1 VERVYDLPLG
11 GRSANDC
18 ILVKGLAM
26 TTTWQAKNVTK
37 LASSGIALA
46 TVLAI
51 AACAQEPKPAAESPE
66 KPAVVEE
73 TPKPGD
79 EPGPDGLV
87 KLSKTHPLW
96 LDMKRKAVVID
107 GHVVLR
113 EGQLEM
119 FACPK
124 GTKEH
129 ESVVVLDCVPQDV
142 HAALLALGAKPGQAV
157 KFDPK
162 YVPASGDIVDIYV
175 LWKDEKGEKH
185 QVRAQEWVQHAK
197 TEKALAYDW
206 VFAGSGFWT
215 DEATGQRHYQAN
227 GGDFICVSNFP
238 TAMLDLPVESSQTNA
253 DLLFNAFTA
262 KIPSKGTKVRVVLV
276 PRVMK
281 KAEDSKVEEA
291 KE

>member
-1 VERVYDLPLG
+1 MSMTQISV
-11 GRSANDC
+11 GR
-18 ILVKGLAM
+18 LVGSGLA
-26 TTTWQAKNVTK
+26 
-37 LASSGIALA
+37 LAVALA
-46 TVLAI
+46 FS
-51 AACAQEPKPAAESPE
+51 ACGQEPKTPEKPAAEE
-66 KPAVVEE
+66 AAKPAEE
-73 TPKPGD
+73 P
-79 EPGPDGLV
+79 ELEGLV

-96 LDMKRKAVVID
+96 LDTKRKAVVID
-107 GHVVLR
+107 GVVCLR

-129 ESVVVLDCVPQDV
+129 ESVISLDCVPQEV
-142 HAALLALGAKPGQAV
+142 HAALLALGAKPGQPV

-185 QVRAQEWVQHAK
+185 QVRAQEWVQYEK
-197 TEKALAYDW
+197 TKKAMPFDW
-206 VFAGSGFWT
+206 VFGGSGFWT
-215 DEATGQRHYQAN
+215 DEDTGQRHYQAN

-253 DLLFNAFTA
+253 DLLFHAFTD
-262 KIPSKGTKVRVVLV
+262 KIPPKGTRVRLVLL

-281 KAEDSKVEEA
+281 KADETKPAEEA
-291 KE
+291 KPAAATKE

>member
-1 VERVYDLPLG
+1 MTISFRSMSWRTIG
-11 GRSANDC
+11 GGWAVAIS
-18 ILVKGLAM
+18 LAM
-26 TTTWQAKNVTK
+26 
-37 LASSGIALA
+37 
-46 TVLAI
+46 
-51 AACAQEPKPAAESPE
+51 AACGQEPKPAADSPE
-66 KPAVVEE
+66 KPPAAEDP
-73 TPKPGD
+73 PKPGD
-79 EPGPDGLV
+79 EPTPEGLV

-96 LDMKRKAVVID
+96 LDTKRKAVVID
-107 GHVVLR
+107 GQVCLR

-142 HAALLALGAKPGQAV
+142 HTALLALGAKPGQPV

-175 LWKDEKGEKH
+175 LWKDEQGEKH
-185 QVRAQEWVQHAK
+185 QVRAQEWVQYEK
-197 TEKALAYDW
+197 TQKAMPFDW
-206 VFAGSGFWT
+206 VFGGSGFWT
-215 DEATGQRHYQAN
+215 DEQTGQKHYQAN

-253 DLLFNAFTA
+253 DLLFHAFTEN
-262 KIPSKGTKVRVVLV
+262 IPPKGTKVRVVLL

-281 KAEDSKVEEA
+281 KAEETKPAEDA
-291 KE
+291 KPE

>member
-1 VERVYDLPLG
+1 MAV
-11 GRSANDC
+11 
-18 ILVKGLAM
+18 LV
-26 TTTWQAKNVTK
+26 
-37 LASSGIALA
+37 
-46 TVLAI
+46 AI
-51 AACAQEPKPAAESPE
+51 AARAQEPKPAADAPQG
-66 KPAVVEE
+66 AAAAEE

-87 KLSKTHPLW
+87 KLSKTHPVW
-96 LDMKRKAVVID
+96 LDTKRKAVVID
-107 GHVVLR
+107 GQVVLR

-129 ESVVVLDCVPQDV
+129 ESVVVLECVPQDV
-142 HAALLALGAKPGQAV
+142 HAALLALGAKPGQPV

-197 TEKALAYDW
+197 TEKAMPYDW

-253 DLLFNAFTA
+253 DLLFHAFTA
-262 KIPSKGTKVRVVLV
+262 NIPPKGTKVRVVLV

-281 KAEDSKVEEA
+281 KPEEPKVEAANE
-291 KE
+291 

>member
-1 VERVYDLPLG
+1 LISVTAG
-11 GRSANDC
+11 G
-18 ILVKGLAM
+18 
-26 TTTWQAKNVTK
+26 
-37 LASSGIALA
+37 
-46 TVLAI
+46 
-51 AACAQEPKPAAESPE
+51 QEPKPAAGAPKEP
-66 KPAVVEE
+66 PAAED
-73 TPKPGD
+73 PAKPGD
-79 EPGPDGLV
+79 EPAPDGLV

-96 LDMKRKAVVID
+96 LDTKRKAVVID
-107 GHVVLR
+107 GKVCLR

-142 HAALLALGAKPGQAV
+142 HAALLALGAKPGQPV

-162 YVPASGDIVDIYV
+162 YEPARGDIVDIYV

-185 QVRAQEWVQHAK
+185 QVRAQEWVQYGK
-197 TEKALAYDW
+197 TEKAMPFDW
-206 VFAGSGFWT
+206 VFGGSGFWK
-215 DEATGQRHYQAN
+215 DEQTGQQHYQAN

-238 TAMLDLPVESSQTNA
+238 TAMLDLPIESSQTNS
-253 DLLFNAFTA
+253 DLLFHAYTA
-262 KIPSKGTKVRVVLV
+262 HIPPKGTSVRVVLL

-281 KAEDSKVEEA
+281 KAEEGKGEEVK